1 MAGSTYVPFSQ
12 IDKKLADREDLYIRN
27 MSKHKLSRASSIVVI
42 NYPSAEG
49 DRAFN
54 VPRTNIP
61 FNICDHVAPE
71 SLRASASF
79 RKLYNNGVLE
89 IVDPDVAEAELR
101 DPAKREALRAALYEA
116 DNTTIYNARANE
128 QRANKD
134 AEAAIKAE
142 KQREQSAGMSNM
154 LASMDPRIAAAL
166 QQNSIGPDPALIN
179 AGNPR
184 FTALETRVK
193 AGAMTGDL
201 VVNELS
207 LMYGDLTLN
216 DLQSIAT
223 THYWPQE
230 AQTWARERIAYQI
243 EAMNQQAAG
252 ALPKGNE

>member
-1 MAGSTYVPFSQ
+1 MAYVPFSQ
-12 IDKKLADREDLYIRN
+12 IDKKLAEREELYIRN
-27 MSKHKLSRASSIVVI
+27 VSKHRLSGASSIVVI

-61 FNICDHVAPE
+61 FNICDHVDPE

-89 IVDPDVAEAELR
+89 IVDTEVATAELQDPIKR
-101 DPAKREALRAALYEA
+101 DALRAALYEA

-128 QRANKD
+128 SRANQE

-142 KQREQSAGMSNM
+142 KQREQSAGMANLLST
-154 LASMDPRIAAAL
+154 MDPRVAAAL
-166 QQNSIGPDPALIN
+166 GQNQGTGPDPSLVS

-193 AGAMTGDL
+193 GGGMNGQQ
-201 VVNELS
+201 VVQELT

-216 DLQSIAT
+216 DLQAVAT
-223 THYWPQE
+223 ASFWPSE
-230 AQTWARERIAYQI
+230 AQTWARERIAYQV
-243 EAMNQQAAG
+243 EAMNQQNAG
-252 ALPKGNE
+252 ALPSSGETE